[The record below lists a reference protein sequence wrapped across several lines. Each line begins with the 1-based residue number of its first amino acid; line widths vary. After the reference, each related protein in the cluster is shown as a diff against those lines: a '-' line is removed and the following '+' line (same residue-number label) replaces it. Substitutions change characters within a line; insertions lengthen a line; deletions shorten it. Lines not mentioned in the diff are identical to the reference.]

1 MTGIL
6 FALGASTVW
15 GMANVWIRLALRD
28 MRPTTSAVFS
38 LFAGLL
44 LLIPLSFLLHWND
57 LTAMTLGAV
66 VAVFFYGMTNFLM
79 GRFLNYSSISRIGLS
94 RSVPIVSASPVPALL
109 LAILLLGEEVN
120 VLLIV
125 GALVVVSGVLLIVTE
140 RR

>member
-1 MTGIL
+1 
-6 FALGASTVW
+6 
-15 GMANVWIRLALRD
+15 
-28 MRPTTSAVFS
+28 
-38 LFAGLL
+38 
-44 LLIPLSFLLHWND
+44 
-57 LTAMTLGAV
+57 MTLGAV

-79 GRFLNYSSISRIGLS
+79 GRFLNYSAISRIGLS

-120 VLLIV
+120 LLLIV

>member
-79 GRFLNYSSISRIGLS
+79 GRFLNYSSISRT
-94 RSVPIVSASPVPALL
+94 VPIVSASPVPALL

-120 VLLIV
+120 LLLIV
-125 GALVVVSGVLLIVTE
+125 GALIVVSGVLLIVTE

>member
-44 LLIPLSFLLHWND
+44 LLIPLSLLLHYDD

-66 VAVFFYGMTNFLM
+66 VAVFLYGMTNFLM
-79 GRFLNYSSISRIGLS
+79 GRFLNYSAISRIGLS

-120 VLLIV
+120 LLLIV
-125 GALVVVSGVLLIVTE
+125 GALVVLSGVLLIVTE

>member
-44 LLIPLSFLLHWND
+44 LLIPLSFLLHYDD

-79 GRFLNYSSISRIGLS
+79 GRFLNYSAISRIGLS

-120 VLLIV
+120 LLLIV
-125 GALVVVSGVLLIVTE
+125 GALVVLSGVLLIVTE

>member
-44 LLIPLSFLLHWND
+44 LLIPLSFLLHYDD

-79 GRFLNYSSISRIGLS
+79 GRFLNYSAISRIGLS

-120 VLLIV
+120 LLLIV

>member
-15 GMANVWIRLALRD
+15 GMGNVWIRLALRD

-38 LFAGLL
+38 LFSGLL
-44 LLIPLSFLLHWND
+44 LLIPLSFVLHWEA
-57 LTAMTLGAV
+57 LTTMTLGALV
-66 VAVFFYGMTNFLM
+66 TIFFYGMSNFLL

-94 RSVPIVSASPVPALL
+94 RSVPVVSASPVPALV
-109 LAILLLGEEVN
+109 LAILFLNEQINVWLILGGLTVM
-120 VLLIV
+120 
-125 GALVVVSGVLLIVTE
+125 AGVLLIVTD

>member
-44 LLIPLSFLLHWND
+44 LLIPLSFLLHYDD

-79 GRFLNYSSISRIGLS
+79 GRFLNYSAISRIGLG

-120 VLLIV
+120 LLLIV

>member
-66 VAVFFYGMTNFLM
+66 VAVFFYGMTNFLL
-79 GRFLNYSSISRIGLS
+79 GRFLNYFAISRIGLS

-120 VLLIV
+120 LLLIV

>member
-44 LLIPLSFLLHWND
+44 LLIPLSLVLHWSD
-57 LTAMTLGAV
+57 LTAMTVGAI
-66 VAVFFYGMTNFLM
+66 VAVFFYGMSNFLL
-79 GRFLNYSSISRIGLS
+79 GRFLNYSSISRVGLS

-120 VLLIV
+120 LLLIV
-125 GALVVVSGVLLIVTE
+125 GAMVVLSGVLLIVTE

>member
-79 GRFLNYSSISRIGLS
+79 GRFLNYSAISRIGLS

>member
-44 LLIPLSFLLHWND
+44 LLIPLSFLLHYDD

-79 GRFLNYSSISRIGLS
+79 GRFLNYSAISRIGLS

>member
-44 LLIPLSFLLHWND
+44 LLIPLSFLLHRDD

-79 GRFLNYSSISRIGLS
+79 GRFLNYSAISRIGLG

>member
-44 LLIPLSFLLHWND
+44 LLIPLSFLLHW
-57 LTAMTLGAV
+57 TT
-66 VAVFFYGMTNFLM
+66 
-79 GRFLNYSSISRIGLS
+79 
-94 RSVPIVSASPVPALL
+94 
-109 LAILLLGEEVN
+109 
-120 VLLIV
+120 
-125 GALVVVSGVLLIVTE
+125 
-140 RR
+140 

>member
-94 RSVPIVSASPVPALL
+94 RTVPIVSASPVPALL

-120 VLLIV
+120 LLLIV

>member
-79 GRFLNYSSISRIGLS
+79 GRFLNYSAISRIGLG

-120 VLLIV
+120 LLLIV
-125 GALVVVSGVLLIVTE
+125 GALVVLSGVLLIVTE

>member
-44 LLIPLSFLLHWND
+44 LLIPLSFLLHWDD

-79 GRFLNYSSISRIGLS
+79 GRFLNYSAISRIGLG

-109 LAILLLGEEVN
+109 LAILLLDEEVN

-125 GALVVVSGVLLIVTE
+125 GALVVVSGVLLIVME

>member
-44 LLIPLSFLLHWND
+44 LLIPLSFLLHWDD

-79 GRFLNYSSISRIGLS
+79 GRFLNYSAISRIGLG

-120 VLLIV
+120 LLLIV

>member
-44 LLIPLSFLLHWND
+44 LLIPLSFLLHWDD

-79 GRFLNYSSISRIGLS
+79 GRFLNYSAISRIGLG

-109 LAILLLGEEVN
+109 LAILLLGEDVN
-120 VLLIV
+120 LLLIV
-125 GALVVVSGVLLIVTE
+125 GALVVLSGVLLIVTE

>member
-44 LLIPLSFLLHWND
+44 LLIPLSFLLHWDD

-79 GRFLNYSSISRIGLS
+79 GRFLNYSAISRIGLG

>member
-44 LLIPLSFLLHWND
+44 LLIPLSLLLHYDD

-79 GRFLNYSSISRIGLS
+79 GRFLNYSAISRIGLS

>member
-57 LTAMTLGAV
+57 LTAMTLGAM

-94 RSVPIVSASPVPALL
+94 RTVPIVSASPVPALL

>member
-44 LLIPLSFLLHWND
+44 LLIPLSFLLHWDD
-57 LTAMTLGAV
+57 LTAMTFGAV

-79 GRFLNYSSISRIGLS
+79 GRFLNYSAISRIGLS

>member
-44 LLIPLSFLLHWND
+44 LLIPLSLLLHYDD

-66 VAVFFYGMTNFLM
+66 VAVFFYGMTNFLL
-79 GRFLNYSSISRIGLS
+79 GRFLNYSAISRIGLG

-109 LAILLLGEEVN
+109 LAILLLGEDVN
-120 VLLIV
+120 LLLIV
-125 GALVVVSGVLLIVTE
+125 GALVVLSGVLLIVTE

>member
-44 LLIPLSFLLHWND
+44 LLIPLSLVLHWSD
-57 LTAMTLGAV
+57 LTAMTVGAI
-66 VAVFFYGMTNFLM
+66 VAVFFYGMSNFLL

-120 VLLIV
+120 LLLIV
-125 GALVVVSGVLLIVTE
+125 GAMVVLSGVLLIVTE

>member
-44 LLIPLSFLLHWND
+44 LLIPLSFLLHYDD

-79 GRFLNYSSISRIGLS
+79 GRFLNYSAISRIGLS

-109 LAILLLGEEVN
+109 LAILLLGEDVN
-120 VLLIV
+120 LLLIV
-125 GALVVVSGVLLIVTE
+125 GALVVLSGVLLIVTE

>member
-94 RSVPIVSASPVPALL
+94 RTVPIVSASPVPALL

-120 VLLIV
+120 LLLIV
-125 GALVVVSGVLLIVTE
+125 GALIVVSGVLLIVTE

>member
-44 LLIPLSFLLHWND
+44 LLIPLSFLLHWDD

-79 GRFLNYSSISRIGLS
+79 GRFLNYSSISRIGLG

>member
-79 GRFLNYSSISRIGLS
+79 GRFLNYSAISRIGLG

-120 VLLIV
+120 LLLIV

>member
-44 LLIPLSFLLHWND
+44 LLIPLSFLLHWDD

-79 GRFLNYSSISRIGLS
+79 GRFLNYSAISRIGLS

-120 VLLIV
+120 LLLIV

>member
-44 LLIPLSFLLHWND
+44 LLIPLSFLLHWDD

-79 GRFLNYSSISRIGLS
+79 GRFLNYSAISRIGLS

-120 VLLIV
+120 LLLIV
-125 GALVVVSGVLLIVTE
+125 GALVVLSGVLLIVTE

>member
-6 FALGASTVW
+6 FALGASTIW

-44 LLIPLSFLLHWND
+44 LLVPLSFWAHWDD
-57 LTAMTLGAV
+57 LTALSLGALTV
-66 VAVFFYGMTNFLM
+66 IFLYGMANFLL

-94 RSVPIVSASPVPALL
+94 RSVPIVSASPVPALA
-109 LAILLLGEEVN
+109 LAVLLLGEQVN
-120 VLLIV
+120 LLLII
-125 GALVVVSGVLLIVTE
+125 GAVTVMAGILLIVTE

>member
-44 LLIPLSFLLHWND
+44 LLIPLSFLLHWDD
-57 LTAMTLGAV
+57 LTAMTLGAM

-79 GRFLNYSSISRIGLS
+79 GRFLNYSAISRIGLG

-120 VLLIV
+120 LLLIV

>member
-44 LLIPLSFLLHWND
+44 LLIPLSLLLHYDD

-79 GRFLNYSSISRIGLS
+79 GRFLNYSAISRIGLG

-109 LAILLLGEEVN
+109 LAILLLDEEVN

>member
-44 LLIPLSFLLHWND
+44 LLIPLSLLLHYDD

-79 GRFLNYSSISRIGLS
+79 GRFLNYSAISRIGLG

-120 VLLIV
+120 LLLIV
-125 GALVVVSGVLLIVTE
+125 GALVVLSGVLLIVTE

>member
-44 LLIPLSFLLHWND
+44 LLIPLSLLLHYDD

-79 GRFLNYSSISRIGLS
+79 GRFLNYSAISRIGLS

-120 VLLIV
+120 LLLIV